1 MSFNSWIFLLF
12 CPVVILVYYL
22 LPHKARWAWLLA
34 ASYFFYMSW
43 NPWLILLIISTT
55 AVSYLSGILIGK
67 SQSKAI
73 RKTWLIITLVV
84 CLGLLVFFKYF
95 NFIIESVIQVLQAFS
110 LPISSWSLDILLPIG
125 ISFYTFQTLSYVIDV
140 YRGQYKAERHLG
152 YYALFVSF
160 FPQLVAGPIE
170 RPGDLIPQLK
180 KEHHFDVDDF
190 LVGFRI
196 FVCGFFY
203 KVCVA
208 DFLGIFVNK
217 AFGSLDQATSLTVA
231 LASFLFCFQ
240 IYGDFNGYSEI
251 ATGTA
256 RMMGIHL
263 TRNFDR
269 PFMSLTYTEYF
280 RRWHITLNR
289 WFTYYLYI
297 PLGGNRKGKARKIL
311 NIVIVFFLCGLWHG
325 ANWTYVLWGL
335 NCAFW
340 LIVEELFGP
349 MLSSFFGK
357 RGVDVNGKG
366 MRIFR
371 HAIFLIGLIPGGI
384 LFRSQSVQ
392 EVGVAFTRLFAGW
405 TPSFFQTTFSV
416 LGMGIAEAAIII
428 ALIGFMEYLIR
439 FSEIN
444 RDTVT
449 TEGFTKMG
457 VKRLTGHAG
466 VLIMAIAC
474 VALLWVY
481 ALQTGGGS
489 AFAYFQF

>member
-1 MSFNSWIFLLF
+1 MSFNSWIFLIF

-22 LPHKARWAWLLA
+22 LPHKVRWVWLLA

-43 NPWLILLIISTT
+43 NVWLVFLIFSTT
-55 AVSYLSGILIGK
+55 AVSYLAGILIEK
-67 SQSKAI
+67 SNSTKV
-73 RKTWLIITLVV
+73 KKLWLILTLVV

-95 NFIIESVIQVLQAFS
+95 NFLVGSVISVLQAFS

-140 YRGQYKAERHLG
+140 YRGKYKAEKHVG

-180 KEHHFDVDDF
+180 AEHHFDLDDF
-190 LVGFRI
+190 LIGFRI

-217 AFGSLDQATSLTVA
+217 AFGSLSEATSLTIA
-231 LASFLFCFQ
+231 LASLLFCFQ

-256 RMMGIHL
+256 RMMGIRL
-263 TRNFDR
+263 TRNFNR
-269 PFMSLTYTEYF
+269 PYMSLTYTEYF

-297 PLGGNRKGKARKIL
+297 PLGGNRKGKFRKII
-311 NIVIVFFLCGLWHG
+311 NIIIVFFLCGLWHG

-340 LIVEELFGP
+340 LIMEEIFGP

-357 RGVDVNGKG
+357 RGVDANGKG

-384 LFRSQSVQ
+384 LFRSQSIA
-392 EVGVAFTRLFAGW
+392 EVGLAFQRLFTGW
-405 TPSFFQTTFSV
+405 TPSFFQTTFAV
-416 LGMGIAEAAIII
+416 LGMGVVEAIIVI
-428 ALIGFMEYLIR
+428 ALIGFMEYLIT

-444 RDTVT
+444 RDALTSERFST
-449 TEGFTKMG
+449 MG
-457 VKRLTGHAG
+457 AKKLVGHFA
-466 VLIMAIAC
+466 VMAAAIAC
-474 VALLWVY
+474 IAFLWIY
-481 ALQTGGGS
+481 AVQNGGNS